1 MISDKKLDK
10 TSNITFNMTLNND
23 IQHVLQLDIQHEK
36 YEEKK
41 ANTDRL
47 KDFALIYMQ
56 NLLNKHEDQKINQL
70 IENYLMNSCVRFVVL
85 SQ

>member
-1 MISDKKLDK
+1 MISDIKLDK

-36 YEEKK
+36 YE

-47 KDFALIYMQ
+47 KDFALIYMR

-70 IENYLMNSCVRFVVL
+70 IENYLMNSCVHFVVL